1 MWLILLTTL
10 AGMELVEEEG
20 VLRKLPR
27 AEFRWPE
34 REEREEG
41 PVLSDSWLRSV

>member
-1 MWLILLTTL
+1 MTTL

-34 REEREEG
+34 REEEG